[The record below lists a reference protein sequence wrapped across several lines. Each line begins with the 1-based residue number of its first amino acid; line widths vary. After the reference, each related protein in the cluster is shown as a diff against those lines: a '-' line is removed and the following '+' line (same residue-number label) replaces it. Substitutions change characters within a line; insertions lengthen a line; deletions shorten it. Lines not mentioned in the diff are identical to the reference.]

1 MAIQNKL
8 YSRATSK
15 IVRRWKKNFDKIIE
29 NTKQSKQGN
38 SNFIHYIY
46 NAVKNASIDQMN
58 DLINF
63 WKKEHKDW
71 IFNCKIPFWWSIC
84 VKKAKKTN
92 YYLKFS
98 YVLFVN

>member
-29 NTKQSKQGN
+29 NTKQGN

-46 NAVKNASIDQMN
+46 NAVKNASIDQMTI
-58 DLINF
+58 L
-63 WKKEHKDW
+63 
-71 IFNCKIPFWWSIC
+71 
-84 VKKAKKTN
+84 
-92 YYLKFS
+92 
-98 YVLFVN
+98 